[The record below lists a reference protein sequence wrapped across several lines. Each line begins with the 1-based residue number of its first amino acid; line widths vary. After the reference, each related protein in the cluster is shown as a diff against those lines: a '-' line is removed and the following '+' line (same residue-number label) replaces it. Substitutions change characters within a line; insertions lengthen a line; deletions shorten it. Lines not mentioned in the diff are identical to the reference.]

1 MPQLKCFLVA
11 LVGLLLS
18 CAVLSC
24 AGDDGS
30 PTSSSNNSPTM
41 QPATYH
47 CCTIQRLC
55 SRCTCGSERQIGSAG
70 NESACESYLNQG
82 DWGCYP
88 DAYAVGTTIIRGAH
102 YGETEALAAC
112 L

>member
-1 MPQLKCFLVA
+1 MPQLKRFLVA
-11 LVGLLLS
+11 LAGLILC
-18 CAVLSC
+18 CAVSAC

-30 PTSSSNNSPTM
+30 PTSSNNSQTM

-55 SRCTCGSERQIGSAG
+55 SRCTCGSELQIGNAR

-88 DAYAVGTTIIRGAH
+88 DAYIAGGSVIRGPH